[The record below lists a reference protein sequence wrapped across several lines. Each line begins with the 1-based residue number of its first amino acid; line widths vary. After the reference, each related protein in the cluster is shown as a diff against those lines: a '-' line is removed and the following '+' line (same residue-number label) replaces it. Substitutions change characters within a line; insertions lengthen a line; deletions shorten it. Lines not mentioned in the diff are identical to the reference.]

1 MGTLGVG
8 ALGVGGVGGTG
19 AGGGVGVP
27 GVGAPHDPAP
37 GLLGLQLP
45 PEQVQDPQHSEAVHC
60 CQAFLQSALAL
71 AIAQSKITKVSF
83 MV

>member
-1 MGTLGVG
+1 VG
-8 ALGVGGVGGTG
+8 A
-19 AGGGVGVP
+19 A

-45 PEQVQDPQHSEAVHC
+45 PEQVQDPQHSEPVHC

-71 AIAQSKITKVSF
+71 AVAQSKITKVSF

>member
-1 MGTLGVG
+1 
-8 ALGVGGVGGTG
+8 
-19 AGGGVGVP
+19 
-27 GVGAPHDPAP
+27 VGAPHDPAP